1 VKNSKFE
8 MKGELLSAVAS
19 TAINDI
25 GKENTNFDHGEQ
37 LDVCIL
43 GGTQHVTNE
52 TDLVSVVVDLERC
65 ERFAWYEPF

>member
-1 VKNSKFE
+1 MDRKATVKSSKFE
-8 MKGELLSAVAS
+8 MNGQLLSAVAS
-19 TAINDI
+19 TTLNDL

-52 TDLVSVVVDLERC
+52 TDLVSVVVDLEHID
-65 ERFAWYEPF
+65 